1 MHIHSIELENIL
13 QENFEDSFNLIPTLK
28 IAGVVWHRLRH
39 IFFYPLSPF
48 EWSNISKFHFLVE
61 SNLPSSWKVVEYQLK
76 NAAQKVESSLEKK
89 KKICFLGNAN
99 LNLHLPAQSLLL
111 HEKTWVEMSHMI

>member
-48 EWSNISKFHFLVE
+48 E
-61 SNLPSSWKVVEYQLK
+61 
-76 NAAQKVESSLEKK
+76 
-89 KKICFLGNAN
+89 
-99 LNLHLPAQSLLL
+99 
-111 HEKTWVEMSHMI
+111 

>member
-1 MHIHSIELENIL
+1 MAP
-13 QENFEDSFNLIPTLK
+13 FTTY
-28 IAGVVWHRLRH
+28 
-39 IFFYPLSPF
+39 FFYPLSPF

-76 NAAQKVESSLEKK
+76 NAAQKVESSLEKE
-89 KKICFLGNAN
+89 KIKSVFLGNAN
-99 LNLHLPAQSLLL
+99 LNLHLPTQSLLL